1 MKLYEYEA
9 VAQGESSDEPD
20 DALFSQWPEGTP
32 SSFPAAPSSSQP
44 LDVIGDPI
52 ADTWFK

>member
-1 MKLYEYEA
+1 MKLYEFET
-9 VAQGESSDEPD
+9 VAQGESNDDND

-32 SSFPAAPSSSQP
+32 SSIPAAPSSSYP
-44 LDVIGDPI
+44 VEVIGDPI